1 MKRRTLLAGMAGALA
16 ATPLV
21 RARAQQKVTVR
32 WWYHFDN
39 PKATPDEAVAAF
51 EKANPGIK
59 IQAENIPWGG
69 GGDYDTRL
77 YTSLI
82 AGNGPDTAM
91 VKFYNLGRLIEMD
104 ALRPLDAWIDAW
116 PGKSDI
122 SDDMWRLHTAPNG
135 KHYYMPLMYV
145 LLYLYVRLDLLA
157 KQNLKPPTNFD
168 EFLSVAKAMTGG
180 QQWGFGMRGGSGGH
194 DSWMPFVFGTG
205 ARPVK
210 GGFVSP
216 AALAMNRYF
225 IDLYRTHKV
234 CPPSAPTDSFVQI
247 VDNLKAGRVAMAVHH
262 ISTSNVMA
270 ETWGDAI
277 TAVPFPRGA
286 GATGFST
293 YGDQSNC
300 VFSASKNPEAAWK
313 WVSWLSEGLN
323 NMLFNK
329 AAMGMGLPVTKSGA
343 AAWTMHPRRFVDATV
358 NSLPMAGVLPNLPQT
373 ADFTRVVW
381 PQTTQKTLL
390 GQIQPDEMMQT
401 FEKLFFG

>member
-1 MKRRTLLAGMAGALA
+1 MKRRTLLAGMAAALA
-16 ATPLV
+16 ATPF
-21 RARAQQKVTVR
+21 ARSHAQQKTTIR
-32 WWYHFDN
+32 WWYHFDD
-39 PKATPDEAVAAF
+39 PKATPDELVAAF

-91 VKFYNLGRLIEMD
+91 VKFNNLARLMEMD
-104 ALRPLDAWIDAW
+104 ALRPLDTWIDTWA
-116 PGKSDI
+116 GKADI
-122 SDDMWRLHTAPNG
+122 SDDLWRLHTAPDG
-135 KHYYMPLMYV
+135 KRSYIPLPYV
-145 LLYLYVRLDLLA
+145 ILYLYVRLDLLA

-168 EFLSVAKAMTGG
+168 EFLAVAKAMTGD

-194 DSWMPFVFGTG
+194 DSWMPFAFGTG
-205 ARPVK
+205 AKPVK

-216 AALAMNRYF
+216 AALSQNRYF

-234 CPPSAPTDSFVQI
+234 CPPSAPTDAFLQVI
-247 VDNLKAGRVAMAVHH
+247 NNLKAGRVAMAVHH
-262 ISTSNVMA
+262 ISTANDMA
-270 ETWGDAI
+270 ATFGDAI
-277 TAVPFPRGA
+277 TAVPVPRGP
-286 GATGFST
+286 GGTGWAT
-293 YGDQSNC
+293 YGDGSNC

-313 WVSWLSEGLN
+313 WISWLSEGPN
-323 NMLFNK
+323 NVIYNK
-329 AAMGMGLPVTKSGA
+329 AAGQMTVTKSGA
-343 AAWTMHPRRFVDATV
+343 ANWTLHPKRFVDATV
-358 NSLPMAGVLPNLPQT
+358 NSLPIAGVLPNLPQT

-381 PQTTQKTLL
+381 PQTTQKALL

>member
-1 MKRRTLLAGMAGALA
+1 MKRRTLLAGMAALA
-16 ATPLV
+16 ATPLA
-21 RARAQQKVTVR
+21 RARAQQKTTIR
-32 WWYHFDN
+32 WWYHYDD
-39 PKATPDEAVAAF
+39 PKATPDEVVAAF
-51 EKANPGIK
+51 EKANPSIK

-82 AGNGPDTAM
+82 AGNGPDSAM
-91 VKFYNLGRLIEMD
+91 VKFYNLGRLMEMG
-104 ALRPLDAWIDAW
+104 ALRPLDTWIDAW

-122 SDDMWRLHTAPNG
+122 SNDMWRLHTAPDG
-135 KHYYMPLMYV
+135 KRYYMPLMYV

-157 KQNLKPPTNFD
+157 KQNLKAPTNFD
-168 EFLSVAKAMTGG
+168 EFLTVAKAMTGG

-216 AALAMNRYF
+216 AALAQNRYF

-262 ISTSNVMA
+262 ISTSNDMA
-270 ETWGDAI
+270 ATFGDAI
-277 TAVPFPRGA
+277 TAVPVPHGP
-286 GATGFST
+286 GTTGFAT

-300 VFSASKNPEAAWK
+300 VFSASKNPEATWK
-313 WVSWLSEGLN
+313 WVSWVSEGLN
-323 NMLFNK
+323 NALFNK
-329 AAMGMGLPVTKSGA
+329 AAKGMGLPVTKSGA
-343 AAWTMHPRRFVDATV
+343 ANWNLHPRRFVDASV

-381 PQTTQKTLL
+381 PQTTQKALL
-390 GQIQPDEMMQT
+390 GQIPPDEMMQT

>member
-1 MKRRTLLAGMAGALA
+1 MKRRTLLAGLAALA

-21 RARAQQKVTVR
+21 RAQAQQRVTIR
-32 WWYHFDN
+32 WWYHFDD
-39 PKATPDEAVAAF
+39 PKATPDELVATF

-82 AGNGPDTAM
+82 AGNAPDTAM
-91 VKFYNLGRLIEMD
+91 VKFYNLGRLIEMG
-104 ALRPLDAWIDAW
+104 ALHPLDAWIDAW

-122 SDDMWRLHTAPNG
+122 SDDMWRLHIAPDG
-135 KHYYMPLMYV
+135 KRYYLPLMYV
-145 LLYLYVRLDLLA
+145 ILYLYVRLDLLA

-205 ARPVK
+205 AKPVK

-216 AALAMNRYF
+216 AALAQNRFF

-234 CPPSAPTDSFVQI
+234 CPPSAPTDAFVQI

-262 ISTSNVMA
+262 ISTANDMA
-270 ETWGDAI
+270 ATFGDRI
-277 TAVPFPRGA
+277 TAVPVPHGP
-286 GATGFST
+286 GATGFAT

-300 VFSASKNPEAAWK
+300 VFSSSKNPEAAWK
-313 WVSWLSEGLN
+313 WISWLSEGPN
-323 NMLFNK
+323 NVLFNAK
-329 AAMGMGLPVTKSGA
+329 CGGQMTVTKSGA
-343 AAWTMHPRRFVDATV
+343 ANWTVHQRRFVDATV

-381 PQTTQKTLL
+381 PQTTQKALL
-390 GQIQPDEMMQT
+390 GQIQPDEMMHT